1 MDATQL
7 PVIAVVGP
15 TGTGKSD
22 LAIALA
28 RNLNGEIVNSDA
40 LQFYRG
46 MDIGTAKLS
55 PDERGGIEHHLM
67 DIMSVREE
75 ASVAEFQIQARE
87 CFEAI
92 RAKGR
97 VPVMV
102 GGSGLYVRAALDVI
116 DFPPTDPQVRARLEA
131 EVQAHGDGEV
141 RRRLAEV
148 DPVSAARNLDQRR
161 AIRALEVFEIS
172 GRAFSSYM
180 PQRQYFQ
187 PAVQIGLNYERSALH
202 ATLEARVHTMDSKG
216 LAQEVEGLL
225 DSGLRE
231 GKTASRA
238 IGYQQ
243 YIDFLDGKI
252 GRAEAIDQT
261 VVATRK
267 FARRQ
272 ITWFNADERVAW
284 LDPTKPGLLEQAV
297 ALVLESQ
304 RTIAPSE

>member
-148 DPVSAARNLDQRR
+148 DPMSAARNLDQRR

-187 PAVQIGLNYERSALH
+187 PAVQIGLNYERFALH

-252 GRAEAIDQT
+252 GRAEAIEQT

-304 RTIAPSE
+304 RTIAASE

>member
-1 MDATQL
+1 MEATHL

-28 RNLNGEIVNSDA
+28 QNLNGEIVNSDA

-46 MDIGTAKLS
+46 MDIGTAKLAV
-55 PDERGGIEHHLM
+55 DERGGIEHHLM

-75 ASVAEFQIQARE
+75 ASVATFQAQARE
-87 CFEAI
+87 RFEAI
-92 RAKGR
+92 RAKGK

-131 EVQAHGDGEV
+131 EVKAHGDGEV

-161 AIRALEVFEIS
+161 AIRALEVYVIS

-202 ATLEARVHTMDSKG
+202 EALEARVHKMDSKG
-216 LAQEVEGLL
+216 LAQEVAGLL

-252 GRAEAIDQT
+252 ERAEAIEQT

-272 ITWFNADERVAW
+272 ITWFNADERVSW
-284 LDPTKPGLLEQAV
+284 LDPTKPGLLDQALELV
-297 ALVLESQ
+297 ARTQ
-304 RTIAPSE
+304 RN

>member
-1 MDATQL
+1 MPDASAL

-28 RNLNGEIVNSDA
+28 QKLNGEIVNSDA

-46 MDIGTAKLS
+46 MDIGTAKL
-55 PDERGGIEHHLM
+55 PLEERGGIAHHLLDTM
-67 DIMSVREE
+67 DIQDE
-75 ASVAEFQIQARE
+75 ASVAMFQAQARE
-87 CFEAI
+87 HFESI
-92 RAKGR
+92 RARGC
-97 VPVMV
+97 VPIMV

-116 DFPPTDPQVRARLEA
+116 DFPPTDPAVRAELEE
-131 EVQAHGDGEV
+131 EVRVHGDGEL
-141 RRRLAEV
+141 RRRLAQV
-148 DPVSAARNLDQRR
+148 DPVSAARNLDVRR
-161 AIRALEVFEIS
+161 AIRALEVFNIS

-187 PAVQIGLNYERSALH
+187 PAIQIGLNYDRAALH
-202 ATLEARVHTMDSKG
+202 DALESRVHKMDAMG
-216 LAQEVEGLL
+216 LAAEVAGLL
-225 DSGLRE
+225 NRGLRE

-243 YIDFLDGKI
+243 YIDYLDSKI
-252 GRAEAIDQT
+252 SRAEAIEQT

-272 ITWFNADERVAW
+272 ITWFNADPRVAW
-284 LDPTKPGLLEQAV
+284 LDPTEPGLLDK
-297 ALVLESQ
+297 ALKLVS
-304 RTIAPSE
+304 SE

>member
-15 TGTGKSD
+15 TGAGKSD

-131 EVQAHGDGEV
+131 EVRAHGDGEV

-148 DPVSAARNLDQRR
+148 DPMSAARNLDRRR

-252 GRAEAIDQT
+252 GRAEAIEQT

-304 RTIAPSE
+304 RTIAASE

>member
-131 EVQAHGDGEV
+131 EVQGHGDGEV

-148 DPVSAARNLDQRR
+148 DPMSAARNLDQRR

-252 GRAEAIDQT
+252 GRAEAIEQT

-304 RTIAPSE
+304 RTIAASE

>member
-1 MDATQL
+1 MATASNL

-28 RNLNGEIVNSDA
+28 QKLNGEIINSDA

-46 MDIGTAKLS
+46 MNIGTAKL
-55 PDERGGIEHHLM
+55 PVDERGGIPHHLLDTM
-67 DIMSVREE
+67 DVREE
-75 ASVAEFQIQARE
+75 ASVAMFQAQARDHIE
-87 CFEAI
+87 TI
-92 RAKGR
+92 RARGK

-116 DFPPTDPQVRARLEA
+116 DFPPTDPETRARLEQ
-131 EVQAHGDGEV
+131 EVRVHGDGEL
-141 RRRLAEV
+141 RRRLAAV

-161 AIRALEVFEIS
+161 AVRALEVYEIS
-172 GRAFSSYM
+172 GRPFSSFM
-180 PQRQYFQ
+180 PQREYYQ
-187 PAVQIGLNYERSALH
+187 PALQIGLNYDRTALH
-202 ATLEARVHTMDSKG
+202 EALETRVHKMDALG
-216 LAQEVEGLL
+216 LAEEVAGLL
-225 DSGLRE
+225 SRGLRE

-243 YIDFLDGKI
+243 YIDYLDSKI
-252 GRAEAIDQT
+252 TRAEAIEQT

-272 ITWFNADERVAW
+272 ITWFNADPRVNW
-284 LDPTKPGLLEQAV
+284 LNPTEPALLEK
-297 ALVLESQ
+297 ALKLVG
-304 RTIAPSE
+304 

>member
-131 EVQAHGDGEV
+131 EVQAHGGGEV

-148 DPVSAARNLDQRR
+148 DPMSAARNLDQRR

>member
-131 EVQAHGDGEV
+131 EVRAHGDGEV

-252 GRAEAIDQT
+252 GRAEAIEQT

-304 RTIAPSE
+304 RTIAASE

>member
-148 DPVSAARNLDQRR
+148 DPMSAARNLDQRR

-252 GRAEAIDQT
+252 GRAEAIEQT

>member
-131 EVQAHGDGEV
+131 EVQAHGDGEL

-148 DPVSAARNLDQRR
+148 DPMSAARNLDQRR

-252 GRAEAIDQT
+252 GRAEAIEQT

-304 RTIAPSE
+304 RTIAASE

>member
-1 MDATQL
+1 
-7 PVIAVVGP
+7 
-15 TGTGKSD
+15 
-22 LAIALA
+22 
-28 RNLNGEIVNSDA
+28 
-40 LQFYRG
+40 
-46 MDIGTAKLS
+46 S

-131 EVQAHGDGEV
+131 AVQAHGDGEV

-187 PAVQIGLNYERSALH
+187 PAVQIGLNYERSAL
-202 ATLEARVHTMDSKG
+202 
-216 LAQEVEGLL
+216 
-225 DSGLRE
+225 
-231 GKTASRA
+231 
-238 IGYQQ
+238 
-243 YIDFLDGKI
+243 
-252 GRAEAIDQT
+252 
-261 VVATRK
+261 
-267 FARRQ
+267 
-272 ITWFNADERVAW
+272 
-284 LDPTKPGLLEQAV
+284 
-297 ALVLESQ
+297 
-304 RTIAPSE
+304 

>member
-131 EVQAHGDGEV
+131 EVRAHGDGEV

-148 DPVSAARNLDQRR
+148 DPMSAARNLDQRR

-252 GRAEAIDQT
+252 GRAEAIEQT

-304 RTIAPSE
+304 RTIAASE

>member
-131 EVQAHGDGEV
+131 EVQGHGDGEV

-252 GRAEAIDQT
+252 GRAEAIEQT

-304 RTIAPSE
+304 RTIAASE

>member
-148 DPVSAARNLDQRR
+148 DPMSAARNLDQRR

-252 GRAEAIDQT
+252 GRAEAIEQT

-304 RTIAPSE
+304 RTIAASE

>member
-252 GRAEAIDQT
+252 GRTEAIEQT
-261 VVATRK
+261 AVATRK

-304 RTIAPSE
+304 RTIAASE